1 MNKGDEA
8 AVLIEMDERFHLLHG
23 QVEELKRQ
31 VRYLAP
37 GAQVPVRE
45 ALVRLETQAS
55 EGMRCTEKLRTASR
69 EARQRGLSKVEQIME
84 RIREGFAVTVQ
95 AMTASRGSIPRG
107 TSRSM
112 VDG

>member
-1 MNKGDEA
+1 MNRGNEA

-37 GAQVPVRE
+37 DTQVTVRE
-45 ALVRLETQAS
+45 ALVRLETEAS
-55 EGMRCTEKLRTASR
+55 EGMRCTEKLRNASQ

-84 RIREGFAVTVQ
+84 RIREGFAMTVQ
-95 AMTASRGSIPRG
+95 AMTASRGSMPRG
-107 TSRSM
+107 TLRST